1 LAQAAAKVLVL
12 SECQEELK
20 AMKVGFIGLGNMGS
34 GLAANLLKAGHALTV
49 YNRTSAKAEALIA
62 KGATLAKT
70 PGEAARGDVVITMLA
85 DDAAVE
91 GMVFGAD
98 GVLAGLRPGS
108 IHISM
113 STISISLAERLASAH
128 QAAGQRFVAAPVFGR
143 PEAAVS
149 GKLFIVAGG
158 EPKSVHECQPLFEAL
173 GQRTFVIADEP
184 PKANLVKLSGNFLI
198 ASVIETLGEAFAL
211 VSKAGIDRAGYLDI
225 LTNTL
230 FAAPVYKTYGGII
243 AEQRYAPPGF
253 KAMLGFKD
261 IHLAL
266 AAAEAL
272 QVPMP
277 VASLLRDRFLT
288 LIATGAGDL
297 DWSALAALASRD
309 AGDPSSRFAAK

>member
-1 LAQAAAKVLVL
+1 MQ
-12 SECQEELK
+12 
-20 AMKVGFIGLGNMGS
+20 VGFIGLGNMGS
-34 GLAANLLKAGHALTV
+34 GVAANLLKAGHTLTV
-49 YNRTSAKAEALIA
+49 YNRTAARAEALVA
-62 KGATLAKT
+62 QGATLAKT
-70 PGEAARGDVVITMLA
+70 PSEAARGEVVITMLA

-91 GMVFGAD
+91 SGVFGVD
-98 GVLAGLRPGS
+98 GVLAGLKPGS

-113 STISISLAERLASAH
+113 STISVALAERLASAH

-143 PEAAVS
+143 PEAAAA

-158 EPKSVHECQPLFEAL
+158 EPKTVQFCQPLFKVL

-198 ASVIETLGEAFAL
+198 AAVIETLGEAFAL
-211 VSKAGIDRAGYLDI
+211 VGKAGIDRARYLDI

-230 FAAPVYKTYGGII
+230 FGAPVYKTYGGII
-243 AEQRYAPPGF
+243 AEERYAPPGF
-253 KAMLGFKD
+253 RARLGFKD

-266 AAAEAL
+266 GAAEAL

-277 VASLLRDRFLT
+277 VASLLRDRFLA
-288 LIATGAGDL
+288 LLATGAGDL

-309 AGDPSSRFAAK
+309 AGESSLLA